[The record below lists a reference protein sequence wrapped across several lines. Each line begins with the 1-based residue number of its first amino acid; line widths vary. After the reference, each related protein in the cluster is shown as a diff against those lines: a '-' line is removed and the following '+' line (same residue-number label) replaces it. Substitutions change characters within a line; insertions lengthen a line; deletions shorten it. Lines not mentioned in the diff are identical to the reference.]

1 VPIDFNLNQILSNGE
16 TRNTEFKRVLTERD
30 GKGDRQGKLIAQL
43 KLITSEGEGHF
54 VIGIE
59 DIHGKKWEI
68 YGLTQEEVETS
79 EEILTLLCKE
89 AGIEILEQTF
99 YNTDKGMVVS
109 FTLAREIT
117 PMVPE
122 TLGVNLVGRV
132 NSGKTT
138 LAGVFIQCQLDNG
151 SGQARA
157 VLLTY
162 PQELRRGQTADLH
175 VTFAAIDKQGEFIP
189 MQAPL
194 DKAKRARILDQA
206 HRIITIFDAP
216 GHKEYAKTMIRS
228 VLGASAQYSMV
239 LVPCQDEHK
248 LAIAEEQRSGI
259 LRLDDI
265 TREHLLLVSNQEL
278 PFLVVIN
285 KVDDCDETQRDYVRN
300 LVSETIKEI
309 GHVPLR
315 ITSED
320 DLAIIHREI
329 GNRVIVPVFEV
340 SCVTGEGLDL
350 LRSTLV
356 NLPTRISDE
365 RIEKPALAYI
375 DKVYRGIRGT
385 NVVLTGTVQEGIFK
399 PGQRVLCGP
408 DKEGRFMRGR
418 IGSIEVFKKRVERV
432 KAGDVFGFDIKRI
445 EPEKVRRGQ
454 IISDEDADTK
464 AVRAFD
470 ATIIVTRHPTR
481 IRPGYEP
488 VFHSSTIQQPIIFE
502 EIYDK
507 DYLVVGDVARVR
519 MIFKKGPEML
529 RVGDR
534 VVTRE
539 ANTRC
544 IGTVTTLVR

>member
-1 VPIDFNLNQILSNGE
+1 MSTDFSLEKLLKNGE
-16 TRNTEFKRVLTERD
+16 TRNTEFKRILTERD
-30 GKGDRQGKLIAQL
+30 GLGDRRAKLVAQL
-43 KLITSEGEGHF
+43 KLITSEGEGRF

-59 DIHGKKWEI
+59 DLHGKKWEI
-68 YGLTQEEVETS
+68 YGLTS
-79 EEILTLLCKE
+79 EEAESSHDILNLLCKE
-89 AGIEILEQTF
+89 AGIEILEQTL
-99 YNTDKGMVVS
+99 YNTENGIVTS
-109 FTLAREIT
+109 FTLARLIT
-117 PMVPE
+117 PIVPE

-138 LAGVFIQCQLDNG
+138 LAGVLIQCQLDNG

-175 VTFAAIDKQGEFIP
+175 VTFAAIDKQGEFIA

-194 DKAKRARILDQA
+194 DKTKRTRILDQA
-206 HRIITIFDAP
+206 DRIITIFDAP

-239 LVPCQDEHK
+239 LVPCQDEFK
-248 LAIAEEQRSGI
+248 LAMVEQQRSGI

-265 TREHLLLVSNQEL
+265 TREHLLLVSNQQL

-285 KVDDCDETQRDYVRN
+285 KIDDCDEVMREQVRN
-300 LVSETIKEI
+300 IVVDTIKEI

-315 ITSED
+315 ITKEED
-320 DLAIIHREI
+320 LSIIYREI
-329 GNRVIVPVFEV
+329 GHRVIVPIFEV
-340 SCVTGEGLDL
+340 SCVSGDGLDL
-350 LRSTLV
+350 IRETLV
-356 NLPTRISDE
+356 KLPSRIPVE
-365 RIEKPALAYI
+365 QVEKPALAYI
-375 DKVYRGIRGT
+375 DKVYRGVRGT

-399 PGQRVLCGP
+399 PGQPILCGP
-408 DKEGRFMRGR
+408 DKDGRFLRGR

-445 EPEKVRRGQ
+445 QPEKVRRGQ
-454 IISDEDADTK
+454 IICDKDADVK
-464 AVRAFD
+464 AVQAFD

-481 IRPGYEP
+481 IRAGYEP
-488 VFHSSTIQQPIIFE
+488 VFHSATIQQPVIFE

-519 MIFKKGPEML
+519 MMFKKGPEML
-529 RVGDR
+529 RLGDR
-534 VVTRE
+534 IVTRE

-544 IGTVTTLVR
+544 IGTVASLIR